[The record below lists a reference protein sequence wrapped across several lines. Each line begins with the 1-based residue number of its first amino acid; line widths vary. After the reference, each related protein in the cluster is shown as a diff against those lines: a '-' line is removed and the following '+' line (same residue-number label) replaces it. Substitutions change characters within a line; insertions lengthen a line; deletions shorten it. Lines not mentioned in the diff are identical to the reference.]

1 LLKSIEEN
9 IMAKTLRTPLTL
21 AQKIWGLIA
30 ILALVSGLTLA
41 ILGSLRDG
49 LAVPYDQNW
58 IRMAEN
64 AMNEFLATDFSWQVW
79 GTMLL
84 VIGAVIFTLLM
95 NRLASEEDKL
105 KEKALRR
112 AQRLQDAKIAE

>member
-9 IMAKTLRTPLTL
+9 NMAKTLRTPLTL

-58 IRMAEN
+58 IRIAEN

>member
-9 IMAKTLRTPLTL
+9 NMAKTLRTPLTL

-41 ILGSLRDG
+41 ILGLLRDG

-58 IRMAEN
+58 IRIAEN

>member
-1 LLKSIEEN
+1 
-9 IMAKTLRTPLTL
+9 MAKTLRTPLTL

-58 IRMAEN
+58 IRIAEN
-64 AMNEFLATDFSWQVW
+64 AMNEFLATNF
-79 GTMLL
+79 
-84 VIGAVIFTLLM
+84 
-95 NRLASEEDKL
+95 
-105 KEKALRR
+105 
-112 AQRLQDAKIAE
+112 

>member
-1 LLKSIEEN
+1 
-9 IMAKTLRTPLTL
+9 MAKKLRTPLTI
-21 AQKIWGLIA
+21 AQKIWGFIA
-30 ILALVSGLTLA
+30 ILSLVSGLSLA

-58 IRMAEN
+58 IRIAEN
-64 AMNEFLATDFSWQVW
+64 AMNEFLATNFSWQVW
-79 GTMLL
+79 GTILL
-84 VIGAVIFTLLM
+84 VVGAVIFTILM